1 MVFCLLKLFQH
12 FLFVVLF
19 RLLSLGE
26 ERANLDKIVED
37 LRLEAEFHLVVKLSL
52 NLNCRTLVRLKRAC
66 IISGVDISS
75 SLLFLSNKTV
85 EEKSSRIFVILKAF
99 IVFGFIFC
107 VWIVFFLGRR
117 AELAES
123 ELICIGERESMFEED
138 RWFRGI
144 RELIFSFHYK

>member
-52 NLNCRTLVRLKRAC
+52 NLNCRTLVRLKSLHHFWSGHLILTSFLKQQNSRGEVLENFRHPKSFFCFRLYLLRLNSVLPREKSRAC
-66 IISGVDISS
+66 
-75 SLLFLSNKTV
+75 
-85 EEKSSRIFVILKAF
+85 
-99 IVFGFIFC
+99 
-107 VWIVFFLGRR
+107 
-117 AELAES
+117 
-123 ELICIGERESMFEED
+123 
-138 RWFRGI
+138 
-144 RELIFSFHYK
+144 